1 MYSVPKSKQTTF
13 VYGPE
18 VYEKLILK
26 DHLLYKINEKVD
38 FSFINR
44 TCEELYSSN
53 KGRPVTNTPE
63 MMLRSAVVQFLYNYS
78 DRQMEYEAQVNIMV
92 KWFIGLNLDEN
103 AYDHSALG
111 YFRNKLGNDKWDEV
125 FYQILKQIQDA
136 GLSKSDTQYIDA
148 THVIANIAIPGTI
161 GIIRQGITEVI
172 KSLKKV
178 DPKLYKE
185 LGGKKQ
191 VLKKEQVYKLNQKE
205 KEEKLVEIV
214 KEAKKVI
221 QKTERFEEPI
231 KEKVEVLKRILGENI
246 QEDEGNISRRNGQVK
261 DRIVNPVDPD
271 ARHGA
276 KSDDK
281 KFVGYKVNSTMSED
295 GFITNIN
302 ATHGNSY
309 DGDLLLPLI
318 DKGLANGQMISKI
331 VADGAYGSA
340 TNRFE
345 MLKRNGVLIAPVSK
359 DANTS
364 GDYYPQAMF
373 SIDESGVTC
382 PAGHRTMISY
392 YNKRTGTT
400 LYHFK
405 KSDCQNCSLKQK
417 CTKLDHRTIT
427 VSKHYSIFEEA
438 KRYSKS
444 QEYKDDM
451 KMRAHIEPKQGEMK
465 RFHGLERAKFW
476 GIEKLNVQAI
486 LTGIVVNIK
495 RFVKL
500 SSHSHRNLC

>member
-1 MYSVPKSKQTTF
+1 MYSVPSSKQTTF

-18 VYEKLILK
+18 IYEKLILK

-38 FSFINR
+38 FSFINEV
-44 TCEELYSSN
+44 CKDLYSSN

-63 MMLRSAVVQFLYNYS
+63 MLLRSAVVQYLYDYS

-92 KWFIGLNLDEN
+92 KWFIGLNLEDN

-111 YFRNKLGNDKWDEV
+111 YFRDKLGNDKWNDI
-125 FYQILKQIQDA
+125 FYQLLKQIQDA
-136 GLSKSDTQYIDA
+136 GFSKGSTQYIDA

-161 GIIRQGITEVI
+161 GIIRQGITEVL
-172 KSLKKV
+172 KSLKKE
-178 DPKLYKE
+178 DPHLYKN
-185 LGGKKQ
+185 LGGKRQ
-191 VLKKEQVYKLNQKE
+191 ALKREKVYNLNQKE
-205 KEEKLVEIV
+205 KEEKLVNIV
-214 KEAKKVI
+214 KEAQNVI
-221 QKTERFEEPI
+221 QKTECFDEPV
-231 KEKVEVLKRILGENI
+231 KEKVEILKRILGENVL
-246 QEDEGNISRRNGQVK
+246 EEEGNVCRRKGQVK

-302 ATHGNSY
+302 ATCGNSY

-318 DKGLANGQMISKI
+318 DKGLANGQIISKV

-345 MLKRNGVLIAPVSK
+345 LLKRDAVLIAPVSK

-364 GDYYPQAMF
+364 GNYYPQAMF

-392 YNKRTGTT
+392 HDKKKGTI

-405 KSDCQNCSLKQK
+405 KSDCHKCSLKQK

-427 VSKHYSIFEEA
+427 VSKHYSIFREA

-444 QEYKDDM
+444 QDYKDDM

-465 RFHGLERAKFW
+465 RFHGLNRAKFW
-476 GIEKLNVQAI
+476 GIEKLNVQAM
-486 LTGIVVNIK
+486 LTGIVVNLK
-495 RFVKL
+495 RFIKM
-500 SSHSHRNLC
+500 SSDSYRNMC